1 MNKKKQII
9 TAFKMW
15 QHMAELESILW
26 DLYYEDFLDL
36 CAKQDNANC
45 SKKDTPDVEYPLIPA
60 PKITEKYPSKH
71 KQLKLF
77 V

>member
-1 MNKKKQII
+1 MNKNEQII

-36 CAKQDNANC
+36 CVQQDNANC
-45 SKKDTPDVEYPLIPA
+45 SKKDTPDVNHPFQSNQ
-60 PKITEKYPSKH
+60 KNS
-71 KQLKLF
+71 QNG
-77 V
+77 

>member
-45 SKKDTPDVEYPLIPA
+45 SKKDTPDVEYP
-60 PKITEKYPSKH
+60 
-71 KQLKLF
+71 F
-77 V
+77 

>member
-36 CAKQDNANC
+36 YIEQDNADS
-45 SKKDTPDVEYPLIPA
+45 SKEDTPDVEYP
-60 PKITEKYPSKH
+60 
-71 KQLKLF
+71 F
-77 V
+77 